1 MGNWTQNPHW
11 TPWRNLEQEKMLP
24 TPKLFKSF
32 SLHPKK
38 GIVECGGNQIEHIRA
53 KGSLCQHQSLPSLK
67 DEETEAGGGWN
78 DLPRVTQCWRPSWD
92 QICPPQAHACPSS
105 LDTASPRRK
114 GFVFCLFLLQCL
126 AHKNCRSMENP
137 HVWGEMVLFP
147 SQGVDNT
154 QWTLGF
160 QTLKHCCSWG
170 VWKWIGQVSQMWRG
184 KIYIFA
190 WLFSPEVTKQESGG
204 QNLVGCLASF
214 LGSLQLRIPA
224 FQHPSWIWF
233 DTWIL
238 PSLLSLSG
246 RETFS

>member
-53 KGSLCQHQSLPSLK
+53 RGSLCQHQSLPSLK
-67 DEETEAGGGWN
+67 DEETEAGGEWN

-137 HVWGEMVLFP
+137 HVWVEMVLFP

-154 QWTLGF
+154 EWTLDSRLWNTVAAG
-160 QTLKHCCSWG
+160 
-170 VWKWIGQVSQMWRG
+170 
-184 KIYIFA
+184 
-190 WLFSPEVTKQESGG
+190 ESGNELVKWVRCG
-204 QNLVGCLASF
+204 GEKYIYLPGFFPQRSQNRRVGDK
-214 LGSLQLRIPA
+214 
-224 FQHPSWIWF
+224 IW
-233 DTWIL
+233 
-238 PSLLSLSG
+238 
-246 RETFS
+246 